1 MRPRSGAM
9 TRAVVALL
17 GFVGGVACALGGAL
31 AIAIACAPAPAG
43 PAVIRW
49 RGGAVLA
56 PLVRRRT
63 LHGSSTRASQQ
74 IGP

>member
-1 MRPRSGAM
+1 MGVSASSAM

-17 GFVGGVACALGGAL
+17 GFVGGVACALGVAL
-31 AIAIACAPAPAG
+31 AIAIAGAPAPAG

-56 PLVRRRT
+56 PLVRLRT
-63 LHGSSTRASQQ
+63 LRRAQER

>member
-1 MRPRSGAM
+1 M

-17 GFVGGVACALGGAL
+17 GCVGRAACALGVAL
-31 AIAIACAPAPAG
+31 AIAIARIPAPAG

-49 RGGAVLA
+49 RGGAVRSA
-56 PLVRRRT
+56 YRTDDDRRAQER
-63 LHGSSTRASQQ
+63 